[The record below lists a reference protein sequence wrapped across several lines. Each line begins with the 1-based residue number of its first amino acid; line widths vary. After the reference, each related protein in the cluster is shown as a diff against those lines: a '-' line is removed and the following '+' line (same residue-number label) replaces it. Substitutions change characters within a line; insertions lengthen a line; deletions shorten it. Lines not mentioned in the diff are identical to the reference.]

1 MKVQPWLAVAGALV
15 LGPVAPALAQED
27 SPTPSTEQ
35 KVEELDQKV
44 RILERRAELAEE
56 KAAEAAKTA
65 GTVTAGKDG
74 FSLRSADGAFQL
86 KIRGYVQADGRF
98 FLDDTDR
105 PATDTF
111 LLRRV
116 RPIVEGTLWKNFDFR
131 IMTDFGG
138 GTSSVQDAYLE
149 ARFSPKLKLRAGK
162 FKGPVGLERLQSG
175 ADLLFVERALPTNLV
190 PNRDLGVQLS
200 GDLASGA
207 VQWTAGLFNGV
218 VDGGSTDGDTTDDK
232 ELAARLFFQPWIT
245 QTAGPWKGLGFGLA
259 ATSGDNT
266 GTIAA
271 PALPTYRSN
280 AQQSIFT
287 YRSDTTA
294 AGTTIADGA
303 RERLSAQLSWY
314 NGPFGLM
321 AEAVTS
327 RQEVRRGDTRA
338 DLEHRSWQVSGSW
351 VFGGTASYKGAT
363 VKTPF
368 DPANGTWGAF
378 ELAVRYGQLS
388 LDDDTFPIFANPA
401 SAVSEVSAFTV
412 GFNWVLNKNVRFVLD
427 YEQSSFEGG
436 AARGDRP
443 DEKALLSRFQVS
455 F

>member
-15 LGPVAPALAQED
+15 LVPVAPALAQED

-35 KVEELDQKV
+35 KVEELDQKI

-149 ARFSPKLKLRAGK
+149 ARFSPKFKLRAGK

-200 GDLASGA
+200 GDLADGA

-303 RERLSAQLSWY
+303 RERLSPQLSWY
-314 NGPFGLM
+314 SGPFGLM

-327 RQEVRRGDTRA
+327 RQEVRRGDARA